1 MRFSLFHFIRMRA
14 TACAALCA
22 GLIAACASTSGPV
35 PPGYYRVQQG
45 DTLYRI
51 AKNNGRSVGELTRWN
66 NLANAAQIDAGQ
78 VLRVVPPAGGAPA
91 PTSPLPPAGSA
102 HKPTP
107 APVPA
112 PSPAPS
118 PSSAPSPVPAP
129 SKPAQA
135 LSLQWP
141 VKGPLLRRFDGS
153 ASKGID
159 IGGGAGTS
167 IQAAAAGKV
176 AFAGTNI
183 RGYGNLVIIQHN
195 SNYLTAYA
203 NNQSLLVKEGQR
215 VSQGQ
220 KIALMGSTAADRTQ
234 LHFELRYQGK
244 AIDPMQ
250 YLP

>member
-1 MRFSLFHFIRMRA
+1 MAAMRFFLSHSYSRVRV
-14 TACAALCA
+14 TVCAALCA
-22 GLIAACASTSGPV
+22 GLVAACASTNGPV
-35 PPGYYRVQQG
+35 PAGYYRVQQG

-51 AKNNGRSVGELTRWN
+51 AKNNGRSVAELTRWN
-66 NLANAAQIDAGQ
+66 NLSNAAQIDAGQ
-78 VLRVVPPAGGAPA
+78 VLRVVPPVSGA
-91 PTSPLPPAGSA
+91 PTSSKPSPSAGSA
-102 HKPTP
+102 NKPTVSKPTP
-107 APVPA
+107 APAPA

-118 PSSAPSPVPAP
+118 RPALNF
-129 SKPAQA
+129 A
-135 LSLQWP
+135 LQWP
-141 VKGPLLRRFDGS
+141 VKGTLLKRFDGS

-159 IGGGAGTS
+159 IGGGTGTP
-167 IQAAAAGKV
+167 IMAAAAGKV

-183 RGYGNLVIIQHN
+183 RGYGNLVIIQHD
-195 SNYLTAYA
+195 SSYLTAYA